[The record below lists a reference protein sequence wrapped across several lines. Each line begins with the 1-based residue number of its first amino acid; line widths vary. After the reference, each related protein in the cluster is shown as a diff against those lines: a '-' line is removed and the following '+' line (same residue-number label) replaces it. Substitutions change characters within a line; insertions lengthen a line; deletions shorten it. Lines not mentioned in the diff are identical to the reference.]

1 MHGHMY
7 IKYIILKY
15 QDQSSS
21 DAIPYSR
28 RMETSNQMADM
39 GIVVFAGM
47 SAVAS

>member
-1 MHGHMY
+1 MHVNMN
-7 IKYIILKY
+7 IKYVIVKY

-21 DAIPYSR
+21 DTIPYSR
-28 RMETSNQMADM
+28 RMETSNQMANN